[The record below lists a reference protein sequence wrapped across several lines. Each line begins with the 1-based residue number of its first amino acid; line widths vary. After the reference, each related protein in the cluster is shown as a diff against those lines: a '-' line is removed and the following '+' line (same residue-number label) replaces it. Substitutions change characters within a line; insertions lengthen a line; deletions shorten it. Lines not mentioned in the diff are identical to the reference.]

1 MMAAYQAVFAIES
14 GKMALIHEIFSI
26 LHLAA
31 WPYSMAPKN
40 SGL

>member
-26 LHLAA
+26 LYLA
-31 WPYSMAPKN
+31 S
-40 SGL
+40 